1 MAAIHPFRE
10 HRRVLT
16 ASLVG
21 TAVEYYDF
29 FIYGTAA
36 ALVLGPLFF
45 PAQSSAAQTLLAFMS
60 FGLAF
65 VARPV
70 GAVVFGHFGDRA
82 GRKVTLVVSL
92 LMMGLMTMLIG
103 LLPPYAS
110 IGWMATLLLCLL
122 RFGQGL
128 GLGGEWAGAAL
139 LAAEYAPPGWRARF
153 VSIMQ
158 MGSPIGFLLAN
169 GVFMAMGIA
178 LSEGQFEDW
187 GWRIPFIASAVLV
200 FLGLWV
206 RLNIGETPEFSAAME
221 KAAPH
226 RVPLLH
232 VLKNH
237 WGAVLAG
244 GAGVMATFA
253 TFYLA
258 TVYALS
264 YATTEMGYPR
274 DAFLAIQLVAC
285 LFYAGAMLLAGLWSD
300 RTSTERVLSFG
311 ALGTGIIGLS
321 LGFGLQHGM
330 GVAALMLCALM
341 FALGFANGPLGAWMS
356 HLFPVS
362 ARYSGTSL
370 AFNTGGVIG
379 GAVTPVAAQLMTA
392 GGLASYTGVI
402 LAASGL
408 CTWIGIRFS
417 KRYED

>member
-1 MAAIHPFRE
+1 MGAIHPFRE

-45 PAQSSAAQTLLAFMS
+45 PAESSAAQTLLAFMS

-65 VARPV
+65 IARPV
-70 GAVVFGHFGDRA
+70 GAVAFGHFGDRV
-82 GRKVTLVVSL
+82 GRKATLVVSL

-103 LLPPYAS
+103 LLPPYAA
-110 IGWMATLLLCLL
+110 IGWVATLLLCLL

-128 GLGGEWAGAAL
+128 GLGGEWSGAAL
-139 LAAEYAPPGWRARF
+139 LAAEYAPEGWRARF

-158 MGSPIGFLLAN
+158 MGSPIGFIMAN
-169 GVFMAMGIA
+169 GVFMLMGLA
-178 LSEGQFEDW
+178 LTEVQFTDW
-187 GWRIPFIASAVLV
+187 GWRIPFLASAVLV
-200 FLGLWV
+200 VLGLWV
-206 RLNIGETPEFSAAME
+206 RLNIGETPEFRAAVKRE
-221 KAAPH
+221 APH
-226 RVPLLH
+226 KVPLAY
-232 VLKNH
+232 VLRHH

-244 GAGVMATFA
+244 AAGVMATFA

-264 YATTEMGYPR
+264 YATSEMGYPR
-274 DAFLAIQLVAC
+274 ASFLGLQLVAS
-285 LFYAGAMLLAGLWSD
+285 LFYAGAMLVAGLWSD
-300 RTSTERVLSFG
+300 RTSPDKVIAFG
-311 ALGTGIIGLS
+311 ALATGVVGMG
-321 LGFGLQHGM
+321 LGFGLEYGM
-330 GVAALMLCALM
+330 GVSALFLCALM

-362 ARYSGTSL
+362 VRYTGTSI

-392 GGLASYTGVI
+392 EGLASWTGVI

-408 CTWIGIRFS
+408 CTWVGVRFS
-417 KRYED
+417 TRYED

>member
-1 MAAIHPFRE
+1 MAGIHPFRE

-45 PAQSSAAQTLLAFMS
+45 PSESSAAQTLLAFMS

-70 GAVVFGHFGDRA
+70 GAMVFGHFGDRV
-82 GRKVTLVVSL
+82 GRKATLVVSL

-103 LLPPYAS
+103 LLPPYAA
-110 IGWMATLLLCLL
+110 IGWVATLLLCLL

-128 GLGGEWAGAAL
+128 GLGGEWSGAAL

-158 MGSPIGFLLAN
+158 MGSPIGFIMAN
-169 GVFMAMGIA
+169 GVFMVMGMAMTDA
-178 LSEGQFEDW
+178 QFTDW
-187 GWRIPFIASAVLV
+187 GWRIPFLLSAVLV
-200 FLGLWV
+200 VLGLWV
-206 RLNIGETPEFSAAME
+206 RLNIGETPEFEAAVE
-221 KAAPH
+221 KEAPH
-226 RVPLLH
+226 KVPLVY
-232 VLKNH
+232 VLKHH

-244 GAGVMATFA
+244 AAGVMATFA

-264 YATTEMGYPR
+264 YATSEMGYPR
-274 DAFLAIQLVAC
+274 DSFLGLQLVAS

-300 RTSTERVLSFG
+300 KTSPDKVIAFG
-311 ALGTGIIGLS
+311 ALATGVV
-321 LGFGLQHGM
+321 GM
-330 GVAALMLCALM
+330 GLGLGLEYGMGICALFLCTLM

-362 ARYSGTSL
+362 VRYTGTSI

-392 GGLASYTGVI
+392 EGLASWTGVI

-408 CTWIGIRFS
+408 CTWVGVRFS
-417 KRYED
+417 TRYED